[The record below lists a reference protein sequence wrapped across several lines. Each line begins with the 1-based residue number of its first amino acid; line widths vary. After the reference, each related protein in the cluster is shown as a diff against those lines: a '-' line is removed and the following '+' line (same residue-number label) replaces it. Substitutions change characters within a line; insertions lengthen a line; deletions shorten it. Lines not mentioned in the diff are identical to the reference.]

1 MPRILITSALPYI
14 NGVKHLGT
22 LAGSMLPADVYA
34 RFQRAR
40 GRETLYIC
48 ATDEHGTPTE
58 LAAAAAGQDPAAFCA
73 EQHQVQHDL
82 GRRFGL
88 SWDHFGRSSSP
99 QNHRLTQRFAQTLWE
114 HGFLEERVTQQ
125 VYSNADQRFLPD
137 RYVIG
142 TCPHCGYGAARGDQ
156 CENCTRVLDP
166 ADLINP
172 RSAVSGS
179 TDIEIRGSKH
189 LFLRQSLFSD
199 RLREWIQDKQYPR
212 GMPPGRTNV
221 VGQQTQP
228 ISYPNT
234 WPLLVTSI
242 ALKWLDEGL
251 QDRGITRDLEWGV
264 PVNAF
269 EWGPNPEGA
278 TPDIEGLAGKVFYVW
293 FDAPIEYIAAT
304 WEWAD
309 AEASEAGRDPPA
321 DAVWERWWRGRAA
334 ADVSYVEF
342 MGKDNVPFHTVG
354 FPCTL
359 IGVNERRG
367 ADGAWTP
374 ANPEPWKL
382 VDRLKGFNWLDYY
395 GGKFSTSQQR
405 GVFMDHAL
413 ELLPPDYWRWW
424 VSANAPEGSDAT
436 FTWEQF
442 QAQVN
447 ADLADVLGNFVNRIL
462 KFTESRFE
470 GVVPDGGEPG
480 ELEARLYADVTA
492 KLAELTGLMED
503 IELRKSAQALRQLWV
518 LGNGY
523 LTEAAPWTAVKTDR
537 DRAAVAVR
545 TGLNLVALFAKVCEP
560 FIPFAA
566 ETIAGAVGEGFP
578 GRWPEGEGAAL
589 LQILEPGRPVKAP
602 EVLFRKVEDGQ
613 VAEWLARF
621 GGPEPVE
628 A

>member
-1 MPRILITSALPYI
+1 MSRILITSALPYI
-14 NGVKHLGT
+14 NGIKHLGT

-34 RFQRAR
+34 RYQRSR

-58 LAAAAAGQDPAAFCA
+58 LAAAEKGQDPASFCA
-73 EQHQVQHDL
+73 EQHQIQHDL

-99 QNHRLTQRFAQTLWE
+99 QNHKLTQRFARQLWE
-114 HGFLEERVTQQ
+114 AGFVEERVTQQ
-125 VYSNADQRFLPD
+125 VYSNADKRFLPD

-142 TCPHCGYGAARGDQ
+142 TCPHCGYEAARGDQ

-166 ADLINP
+166 ADLLKP

-179 TDIEIRGSKH
+179 EDIEIRGSKH
-189 LFLRQSLFSD
+189 LFLRQSLFAGKLRQWIEAKRD
-199 RLREWIQDKQYPR
+199 R
-212 GMPPGRTNV
+212 
-221 VGQQTQP
+221 
-228 ISYPNT
+228 

-264 PVNAF
+264 PVNAW
-269 EWGPNPEGA
+269 EWGPNPDGA

-309 AEASEAGRDPPA
+309 ARAAEAGKGAA
-321 DAVWERWWRGRAA
+321 DDHDWERWWREPAA
-334 ADVSYVEF
+334 ADVTYVEF
-342 MGKDNVPFHTVG
+342 MGKANGPFHTVG

-359 IGVNERRG
+359 FGVNETLS
-367 ADGAWTP
+367 ADGTFSP
-374 ANPEPWKL
+374 AGNAPWKL
-382 VDRLKGFNWLDYY
+382 VDQLKGFNWLDYY
-395 GGKFSTSQQR
+395 GGKFSTSQKR

-413 ELLPPDYWRWW
+413 ELLPADYWRWW
-424 VSANAPEGSDAT
+424 ITANTPETSDAT

-442 QAQVN
+442 RDQVN

-470 GVVPDGGEPG
+470 AVVPSAGSPG
-480 ELEARLYADVTA
+480 PLEAKLDADVLA
-492 KLAELTGLMED
+492 KLRELTDHLENR
-503 IELRKSAQALRQLWV
+503 EFRKASTALRQLWV

-523 LTEAAPWTAVKTDR
+523 LTEAAPWTAFKTDPE
-537 DRAAVAVR
+537 RAAVAVR
-545 TGLNLVALFAKVCEP
+545 TGLNLVALFAKVAEP

-566 ETIAGAVGEGFP
+566 ETIALAVGETYP
-578 GRWPEGEGAAL
+578 GEWPALDGAAVL
-589 LQILEPGRPVKAP
+589 DILPAGRTVKAP
-602 EVLFRKVEDGQ
+602 EVLFRKIEETQ
-613 VAEWLARF
+613 VAEWRERF
-621 GGPEPVE
+621 GGPE
-628 A
+628 AA